1 MGSDPTRLLRINRD
15 GTVDVALN
23 PDEMR
28 VYAGPKDRWGA
39 RFRCQVVST
48 DDLGAELAGLT
59 ETLPWLRH
67 VDRTRALRELV
78 ASGASRAVLE
88 HVGSAPV
95 AAFGPTNWMVI
106 EVIRGRWETDE
117 PFRSDHLCVEGG
129 IVFDAA
135 LPFTLG
141 TADALMA
148 ELRTI
153 PATDPRRRERVAIAL
168 DQHDD
173 GLSAD

>member
-1 MGSDPTRLLRINRD
+1 MGGEPTRLMRINRD

-23 PDEMR
+23 PDELR
-28 VYAGPKDRWGA
+28 VYAGPRDRWGA

-48 DDLGAELAGLT
+48 DDLDAELAGIT

-78 ASGASRAVLE
+78 ASGASRAILG
-88 HVGSAPV
+88 HVGSTPV
-95 AAFGPTNWMVI
+95 ASFGPTQWTVV
-106 EVIRGRWETDE
+106 EVISGRWETDE
-117 PFRSDHLCVEGG
+117 PFRSDRLCAEGG

-141 TADALMA
+141 ADDALMA

-153 PATDPRRRERVAIAL
+153 PASDPRRRERVAIAL
-168 DQHDD
+168 GQHDD